1 MADEGGA
8 SFWIPGLFGSLAAT
22 PQQPG
27 WSLGNIYYHTSVS
40 AGADV
45 ARAREFTL
53 NRVPANVSLNANL
66 NLNINA
72 TGDLGLVI
80 PSYVFATPVLGG
92 QASVPL
98 VGVYGVVGTS
108 LAGTLSGVV
117 TGPFG
122 NNVPFA
128 RSDTISDTTWGFGDV
143 VPVFQLQWNA
153 GVNNFMT
160 YATGDIPV
168 GAYQSTR
175 LSNIGIG
182 HGAIDAGGGYTYFN
196 PQTGHEFSGVLGF
209 TCNFKNTATQY
220 QNGVDM
226 HFDWGA
232 SQFLSKEVM
241 VGLVGYIYKE
251 IGCDSGS
258 GDNVG
263 CFQSQVFGII
273 PLIGL
278 LFPVGDMQG
287 YLNLKAY
294 GEFAA
299 ANRPSGW
306 NTWVIF
312 SISPPAPGSASDDQA
327 DRQEVLG
334 STKLRLVGL
343 LIIHCNTRGTG
354 GTWSPSV
361 LVPVMTTTEA
371 VVPARSLML
380 SGTFSMRTITGMR
393 CASRIHSKVGWTEGN
408 CSKPVLPFCWA
419 MPQPMLSTL
428 PSKGVSG

>member
-1 MADEGGA
+1 MFSNCALADENGI
-8 SFWIPGLFGSLAAT
+8 SFWLPGFYGSLAAT

-45 ARAREFTL
+45 ARSREFTL
-53 NRVPANVSLNANL
+53 NRVPANVSVNANL

-72 TGDLGLVI
+72 TADLGFVI
-80 PSYVFATPVLGG
+80 PTYVFATPVLGG
-92 QASVPL
+92 QASVSL
-98 VGVYGVVGTS
+98 MGSYAVVGTS
-108 LAGTLSGVV
+108 LAGTLSGVA
-117 TGPFG
+117 TTPFG
-122 NNVPFA
+122 STPFA
-128 RSDTISDTTWGFGDV
+128 RSDTISDTTWGFGDLI
-143 VPVFQLQWNA
+143 PIFQLRWNA

-182 HGAIDAGGGYTYFN
+182 HGAIDVGGGYTYFN
-196 PQTGHEFSGVLGF
+196 PQTGHELSGVLGF
-209 TCNFKNTATQY
+209 TYNFMNTATQY

-258 GDNVG
+258 GDRVG
-263 CFQSQVFGII
+263 CFQSQVFGIG
-273 PLIGL
+273 PQIGF

-299 ANRPSGW
+299 ENRPSGW
-306 NTWVIF
+306 NTWVTF
-312 SISPPAPGSASDDQA
+312 SISPPAPGAPPT
-327 DRQEVLG
+327 
-334 STKLRLVGL
+334 TKPIVR
-343 LIIHCNTRGTG
+343 
-354 GTWSPSV
+354 
-361 LVPVMTTTEA
+361 
-371 VVPARSLML
+371 
-380 SGTFSMRTITGMR
+380 
-393 CASRIHSKVGWTEGN
+393 KY
-408 CSKPVLPFCWA
+408 
-419 MPQPMLSTL
+419 
-428 PSKGVSG
+428 